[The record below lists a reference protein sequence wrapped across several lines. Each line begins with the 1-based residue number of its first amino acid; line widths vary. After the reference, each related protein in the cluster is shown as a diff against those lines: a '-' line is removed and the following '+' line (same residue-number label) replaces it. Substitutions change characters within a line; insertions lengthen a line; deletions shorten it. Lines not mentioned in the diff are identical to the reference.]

1 MYLIDSLTVLI
12 DRADYLYLGY
22 ICERTWYERESLFIL
37 TVPVEQL
44 GTESTAGAWFP
55 VAIVSSKNRHA
66 TGI

>member
-1 MYLIDSLTVLI
+1 MV
-12 DRADYLYLGY
+12 
-22 ICERTWYERESLFIL
+22 CERTWYERESLFIL